1 MTNQIFYELLQVAIG
16 RRTALSHTPTAKEW
30 EEMYRMAESQAV
42 LGVCFAGVK
51 RLQETH
57 QGMPTP
63 LYMQWLAMAAKIQQ
77 RNEDMD
83 RKTAEVWAL
92 LNKAGL
98 ECAVLKG
105 QGVAEL
111 YDAYSRPLPKKRVD
125 KNPFPSGEGWG
136 EALDHLRQSGDI
148 DVWVKGG
155 FDVVNDFVQ
164 KTRPTD
170 DIAYHRFHY
179 NMYADTEVELHHRPT
194 LMRNLFDDKR
204 LQQWCDS
211 FGSDT
216 FVMTDK
222 GFAVP
227 SLEFNR
233 IFILTHIYRHFLFE
247 GIGLRQLMDYY
258 FVLRARNNNLNLDL
272 NLNKLLRE
280 LRLMR
285 FAAAVMWVLGHVFGL
300 KREYMLCEPNEKEG
314 RFILNE
320 IMQTGN
326 FGHGDTRYLG
336 YGKLKRMSRHGLH
349 LLLHY
354 PSEVI
359 WTPIWLVYHRIWKA
373 NKKRRI
379 NFEL

>member
-1 MTNQIFYELLQVAIG
+1 MTNQVFYELLQVAIG
-16 RRTALSHTPTAKEW
+16 RRTSLSHTPTAKEW
-30 EEMYRMAESQAV
+30 EEMYRMAENQTV

-51 RLQETH
+51 RLQENENSVPV
-57 QGMPTP
+57 Q
-63 LYMQWLAMAAKIQQ
+63 LFMQWLAVAAKIQQ

-92 LNKAGL
+92 LNKAGMD
-98 ECAVLKG
+98 CAVLKG
-105 QGVAEL
+105 QGMALL
-111 YDAYSRPLPKKRVD
+111 YNLDLNND
-125 KNPFPSGEGWG
+125 KTTNFS
-136 EALDHLRQSGDI
+136 LLRQSGDI

-155 FDVVNDFVQ
+155 FDVVNAFVQ

-204 LQQWCDS
+204 LQHWCDS
-211 FGSDT
+211 FGADT

-222 GFAVP
+222 GFSVP

-373 NKKRRI
+373 NNRSKK
-379 NFEL
+379 

>member
-1 MTNQIFYELLQVAIG
+1 MTNQVFYELLQVAIG
-16 RRTALSHTPTAKEW
+16 RRTSLSHTPTAKEW
-30 EEMYRMAESQAV
+30 EEMYRMAENQTV

-51 RLQETH
+51 RLQENENSLPV
-57 QGMPTP
+57 Q
-63 LYMQWLAMAAKIQQ
+63 LFMQWLAMAAKIQQ

-98 ECAVLKG
+98 DCAVLKG
-105 QGVAEL
+105 QGMALL
-111 YDAYSRPLPKKRVD
+111 YNLNVDLNLNNDKTINLPL
-125 KNPFPSGEGWG
+125 
-136 EALDHLRQSGDI
+136 LRQSGDI

-155 FDVVNDFVQ
+155 FDLVNAFVQ

-179 NMYADTEVELHHRPT
+179 NMYVDTEVELHHRPT

-211 FGSDT
+211 FGADT

-222 GFAVP
+222 GFSVP
-227 SLEFNR
+227 PLDFNR

-258 FVLRARNNNLNLDL
+258 FVLKASPQPSPEREGEV
-272 NLNKLLRE
+272 KLINRIG
-280 LRLMR
+280 MQR
-285 FAAAVMWVLGHVFGL
+285 FTAAVMWVLGHVFGL
-300 KREYMLCEPNEKEG
+300 EREYMLCEPEEKEG

-359 WTPIWLVYHRIWKA
+359 WTPIWLVYHRIWKV

-379 NFEL
+379 NFRS

>member
-1 MTNQIFYELLQVAIG
+1 MTNQVFYELIQVAIG
-16 RRTALSHTPTAKEW
+16 RRTSLSHIPTAKEW
-30 EEMYRMAESQAV
+30 EMLYRMAENQAV

-51 RLQETH
+51 RLQEFDYCV
-57 QGMPTP
+57 PVP
-63 LYMQWLAMAAKIQQ
+63 LFMQWLAMAAKIQQ
-77 RNEDMD
+77 CNEDMD

-98 ECAVLKG
+98 DCAVLKG

-111 YDAYSRPLPKKRVD
+111 YGIRNEELGIRNYSL
-125 KNPFPSGEGWG
+125 GM
-136 EALDHLRQSGDI
+136 LRQSGDI

-170 DIAYHRFHY
+170 DVAYHRFHY
-179 NMYADTEVELHHRPT
+179 DMYNDTEVELHHRPT
-194 LMRNLFDDKR
+194 LMRNLFDDRR
-204 LQQWCDS
+204 LQRWCDS
-211 FGSDT
+211 FGADT

-247 GIGLRQLMDYY
+247 GIGLRQLMDCF

-272 NLNKLLRE
+272 NNKLLRE

-285 FAAAVMWVLGHVFGL
+285 FAAAVMWVLSHVFGL
-300 KREYMLCEPNEKEG
+300 EREYMLCEPNEKEG
-314 RFILNE
+314 RFILDE

-326 FGHGDTRYLG
+326 FGQSDGRYKG
-336 YGKLKRMSRHGLH
+336 YGKLRRMSRHGLH
-349 LLLHY
+349 LLMHY

-359 WTPIWLVYHRIWKA
+359 WTPIWLVYHKVWKYR
-373 NKKRRI
+373 KIKRRNI
-379 NFEL
+379 

>member
-1 MTNQIFYELLQVAIG
+1 MQDLLFELIQVAIG
-16 RRTALSHTPTAKEW
+16 RKNSLSYTPTAKEW
-30 EEMYRMAESQAV
+30 EKLYRVAESQAI
-42 LGVCFAGVK
+42 LGICFAGVK
-51 RLQETH
+51 RLQET
-57 QGMPTP
+57 GYCVPEP
-63 LYMQWLAMAAKIQQ
+63 LFMQWLAMAAKIQQ
-77 RNEDMD
+77 RNGDMD
-83 RKTAEVWAL
+83 QKTAEVWAL

-98 ECAVLKG
+98 DCAVLKG

-111 YDAYSRPLPKKRVD
+111 YEIRNEELGIRNDSL
-125 KNPFPSGEGWG
+125 GM
-136 EALDHLRQSGDI
+136 LRQSGDI

-179 NMYADTEVELHHRPT
+179 DMYADTEVELHHRPT

-204 LQQWCDS
+204 LQRWCDS
-211 FGSDT
+211 FGADT
-216 FVMTDK
+216 FVMTEK

-258 FVLRARNNNLNLDL
+258 FVLRTRNID
-272 NLNKLLRE
+272 LNKLLVE
-280 LRLMR
+280 LRLQR

-300 KREYMLCEPNEKEG
+300 EREYLICEPDEKEG
-314 RFILNE
+314 RFILDE

-326 FGHGDTRYLG
+326 FGYGDSRYKRHS
-336 YGKLKRMSRHGLH
+336 KLKRMTKHGLH
-349 LLLHY
+349 LLIHY
-354 PSEVI
+354 PSEVL
-359 WTPIWLVYHRIWKA
+359 WTPVWLVYHKVWKYRYL
-373 NKKRRI
+373 KLHKI
-379 NFEL
+379 

>member
-1 MTNQIFYELLQVAIG
+1 MQELFFELIQVAIG
-16 RRTALSHTPTAKEW
+16 RRTSLSHTPTVKEW
-30 EEMYRMAESQAV
+30 EKLYRMAESQAV

-105 QGVAEL
+105 QGVALL
-111 YDAYSRPLPKKRVD
+111 YNLNVD
-125 KNPFPSGEGWG
+125 LNLNNDKTINLS
-136 EALDHLRQSGDI
+136 LLRQSGDI

-164 KTRPTD
+164 NTRPTD
-170 DIAYHRFHY
+170 DVAYHRFHY
-179 NMYADTEVELHHRPT
+179 DMYADTEVELHHRPT
-194 LMRNLFDDKR
+194 LMRNLFDNRR
-204 LQQWCDS
+204 LQRWCDS
-211 FGSDT
+211 FGADT

-258 FVLRARNNNLNLDL
+258 FVLKTSPYPSPD
-272 NLNKLLRE
+272 RE
-280 LRLMR
+280 GEVKFIKRIGMQR
-285 FAAAVMWVLGHVFGL
+285 FTAAVMWVLGHVFGL
-300 KREYMLCEPNEKEG
+300 EREYMLCEPDEKKG
-314 RFILNE
+314 RFILDE

-326 FGHGDTRYLG
+326 FGHGDRRYKG
-336 YGKLKRMSRHGLH
+336 YGKLRRMSRHGLH
-349 LLLHY
+349 LLMHY

-359 WTPIWLVYHRIWKA
+359 WTPIWLVYHKVWRYRKL
-373 NKKRRI
+373 K
-379 NFEL
+379 